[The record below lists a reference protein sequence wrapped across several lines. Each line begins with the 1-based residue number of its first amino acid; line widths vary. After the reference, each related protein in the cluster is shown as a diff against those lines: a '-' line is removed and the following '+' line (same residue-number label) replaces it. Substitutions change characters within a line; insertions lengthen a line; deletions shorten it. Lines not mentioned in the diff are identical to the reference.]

1 MWFVKW
7 NGENE
12 QSSEQMKEWAKAR
25 GMNVKNWDEKWPWG
39 NFNSFKSSFL
49 KMNISLSL
57 ISIINLDYQ
66 SNFFFFFF
74 VTLLRFI
81 KISISK

>member
-39 NFNSFKSSFL
+39 FN
-49 KMNISLSL
+49 
-57 ISIINLDYQ
+57 
-66 SNFFFFFF
+66 
-74 VTLLRFI
+74 
-81 KISISK
+81 